1 MEKVYFVRI
10 VCCNY
15 CKCTF
20 DSTAVAVGKPES
32 LFGLDPKAQ
41 QSRFT
46 NNFTFGQVNIY
57 NCSKLKA
64 SVLTLSDLHSSCEHL
79 TELLLLISNLICL
92 SNEQ

>member
-10 VCCNY
+10 LCCNY

-20 DSTAVAVGKPES
+20 DSAAVAVGKPES
-32 LFGLDPKAQ
+32 LFGLGPKAQ
-41 QSRFT
+41 HSRFT
-46 NNFTFGQVNIY
+46 NNFTCGQVNIY
-57 NCSKLKA
+57 NCAKLKA

-79 TELLLLISNLICL
+79 QGVLLLIYNLICL